1 MTLLAMIPKTV
12 LKIPKALVTIPE
24 VVKTL
29 SAMILE
35 TVSAAIGVDEIQE
48 LAPR

>member
-1 MTLLAMIPKTV
+1 MIPETL
-12 LKIPKALVTIPE
+12 LKIPEALVTIPE
-24 VVKTL
+24 SVKTL

-35 TVSAAIGVDEIQE
+35 TVPVAIGVDEIQE